1 MKYKTMAEI
10 LQDETLSL
18 SEMHETMWKFL
29 EEKGMSMEE
38 FMATK
43 EGMEILRKN
52 YETPIEYPEN
62 MQMELPMD
70 KK

>member
-1 MKYKTMAEI
+1 MKYKSITEI
-10 LQDETLSL
+10 LEDESLGL
-18 SEMHETMWKFL
+18 SEIHNLMFQFL

-43 EGMEILRKN
+43 EGMEILRNN

-62 MQMELPMD
+62 MQMELPVD
-70 KK
+70 QK

>member
-1 MKYKTMAEI
+1 MKYKSITEI
-10 LQDETLSL
+10 LEDESLGL
-18 SEMHETMWKFL
+18 SEIHNLIFQFL

-62 MQMELPMD
+62 MQMELLVD
-70 KK
+70 QK